1 MLQFILGE
9 AGTGKSTLLIDKIGD
24 YLDAGEK
31 DIYLIVPEQYSF
43 ESDKLVYETLGA
55 QSFNSI
61 KILSFSRL
69 AKEILTQYG
78 GIAGMPADDTIRLL
92 TMSLAIDEVRD
103 GLSIYAGQSK
113 NTSFCNIMLDTVKEF
128 KTAAI
133 TPEDFENTVPNLAG
147 TLEQKASEI
156 SLIYTAYNA
165 MLEEVAT
172 EQLDFTLKAAEIA
185 NEKKYFKDAV
195 VFIDEYKSFTADEIE
210 LIKPIISQ
218 SREVFVSLCT
228 DSGKASR
235 LSLFS
240 VANDTKNKLK
250 AIAVDNDVDCVDFI
264 RLKENKRFT
273 SSAITHVSS
282 HIFRPI
288 RPRFKGENDGVY
300 VVEANDIH
308 KEIEFVC
315 AEIRRLIKE
324 EDYSFNNIAII
335 GRDINIYN
343 KVLES
348 EFEKYEIPYFMDM
361 RESVLN
367 KSLIM
372 FIISV
377 FEASSLNT
385 AAILR
390 LLKTG
395 FIGMSI
401 EDISLLENYCFR
413 WNVKGEMWESDFIS
427 REHYEDEKRQSMQ
440 VKQLEK
446 INGLR
451 EQVAIPLLKFRD
463 NSKNATGAEISLA
476 LFKLMQE
483 FGVEENVSLKI
494 KLYMNNGREDEAREL
509 RQLWDILINSL
520 DAMYKALENRK
531 TSRTRFS
538 ELLRLIL
545 SKSTSATP
553 PQTLDAVIVGSAE
566 RIRVPSLK
574 VVFLIGVNEGI
585 LPYANKSGGLFSE
598 KERYLLRQNGLE
610 IFCPDSKA
618 QNEERF
624 IAYQA
629 ASTPSDKLYISYS
642 LMDISY
648 KTQLPSYMVKQ
659 ITEMLNE
666 DCVIRIAAL
675 DPQFFCMTGN
685 TAFQTLAQIYKQ
697 DSPLRA
703 SLIKTIGNI
712 PSMRHKLKYLELA
725 STIRQH
731 KIENEE
737 LMSRL
742 LGKNVK
748 LSPTRLEDF
757 HKCKFMY
764 FCKYGLRIRP
774 LNKVEINPLES
785 GNIIHHILQ
794 HIMQKHGKDFTT
806 LTYKTLVNE
815 VNKITQTY
823 LEEKL
828 GGQEYKS
835 KRFLYLY
842 RQLVRTSIKIIQQLQ
857 EEFMQSEFIPA
868 GFEVDVGEDAEIK
881 PIEVRT
887 IDGRKI
893 IVEGKIDRV
902 DIMEKDGHK
911 FVRVVDYKTGSKQFN
926 LNDIYYGL
934 NMQMLLYLFAIWNQD
949 GGSYS
954 NILPAGVLYLPAR
967 EPEGELSRRADESNA
982 EAEAKK
988 QFKMN
993 GLVLDM
999 PEVIE
1004 GMEKEKQGI
1013 FIPVRVLKQKGK
1025 DGEDKYS
1032 ANSSLISL
1040 ERLSKLNKHA
1050 VGLIENMA
1058 DELLKGKI
1066 EASPV
1071 SGDGYSNICSYCNYK
1086 SVCANDGKTDIRT
1099 IKKLTNDELFKSI
1112 DEEGLHE

>member
-9 AGTGKSTLLIDKIGD
+9 AGTGKSTLLIKKIAD

-31 DIYLIVPEQYSF
+31 NIYLIVPEQYSF

-69 AKEILTQYG
+69 AKQILTQHG

-103 GLSIYAGQSK
+103 GLSIYAGQAR
-113 NTSFCNIMLDTVKEF
+113 NTSFCNIMLDTVKEL
-128 KTAAI
+128 KVAAI
-133 TPEDFENTVPNLAG
+133 TPEDFESTVPNLTG

-156 SLIYTAYNA
+156 SLIYTTYSA

-172 EQLDFTLKAAEIA
+172 EQLDFTLKAAKIS
-185 NEKKYFKDAV
+185 NEKNYFKGAI

-228 DSGKASR
+228 DSSRASR

-250 AIAVDNDVDCVDFI
+250 AIADDNDVDCVDFI
-264 RLKENKRFT
+264 RLKDNKRFT
-273 SSAITHVSS
+273 SPAITHVSS
-282 HIFRPI
+282 HIFRPM

-300 VVEANDIH
+300 IVEANDIH

-324 EDYSFNNIAII
+324 ENYSFKNIAII

-361 RESVLN
+361 RESVLH

-372 FIISV
+372 FILSV

-395 FIGMSI
+395 FVGMSV

-427 REHYEDEKRQSMQ
+427 RDHFEDEKRQSREA
-440 VKQLEK
+440 KHLEK
-446 INGLR
+446 INTLR
-451 EQVAIPLLKFRD
+451 RQIAIPLLNFR
-463 NSKNATGAEISLA
+463 NKAKNANGAEISSA
-476 LFKLMQE
+476 LFELIEE
-483 FGVEENVSLKI
+483 FDVEENVSSRI
-494 KLYMNNGREDEAREL
+494 KLYMNSNREDEAREI
-509 RQLWDILINSL
+509 RQLWDILIKSL
-520 DAMYKALENRK
+520 DAMYKALENK
-531 TSRTRFS
+531 KVSRTRYA

-545 SKSTSATP
+545 SKSTSASP

-585 LPYANKSGGLFSE
+585 MPYANKSGGLFSE
-598 KERYLLRQNGLE
+598 KERYLLRQNGVE
-610 IFCPDSKA
+610 IFCPDSKV

-629 ASTPSDKLYISYS
+629 VSTPSDKLYISYS

-648 KTQLPSYMVKQ
+648 KTLLPSYMVAQ
-659 ITEMLNE
+659 VIEMLNE
-666 DCVIRIAAL
+666 DCIIRVAAL
-675 DPQFFCMTGN
+675 DPQFFCMTEN

-703 SLIKTIGNI
+703 SLIKTIDNI
-712 PSMRHKLKYLELA
+712 PTIRHKLKYLERA
-725 STIRQH
+725 STIKRH
-731 KIENEE
+731 KIENEKI
-737 LMSRL
+737 MSQL
-742 LGKNVK
+742 LGQNVK
-748 LSPTRLEDF
+748 LSPTRLEDY

-764 FCKYGLRIRP
+764 FCKYGLRVRP

-794 HIMQKHGKDFTT
+794 HIMQKYGKDFTT
-806 LTYKTLVNE
+806 LTCSTLSQE

-828 GGQEYKS
+828 GGEEYKS

-842 RQLVRTSIKIIQQLQ
+842 RQLVRTSITILQQLQ
-857 EEFMQSEFIPA
+857 EEFMQSEFIPT
-868 GFEVDVGEDAEIK
+868 GFEVDVGEDAEVK
-881 PIEVRT
+881 PIEVNT

-902 DIMEKDGHK
+902 DVMEKDGHK
-911 FVRVVDYKTGSKQFN
+911 YVRVVDYKTGTKQFN
-926 LNDIYYGL
+926 LHDIYYGL

-949 GGSYS
+949 GGSYA
-954 NILPAGVLYLPAR
+954 NVLPAGVLYLPAR
-967 EPEGELSRRADESNA
+967 EPEGKLDRDANEDEA
-982 EAEAKK
+982 ESEAKK

-993 GLVLDM
+993 GLVLDI

-1013 FIPVRVLKQKGK
+1013 FIPVRVLKQKDK
-1025 DGEDKYS
+1025 DGQDKYS
-1032 ANSSLISL
+1032 ASSSLISL

-1058 DELLKGKI
+1058 DELLKGRI

-1086 SVCANDGKTDIRT
+1086 SVCANDGKTDLRK
-1099 IKKLTNDELFKSI
+1099 IKKLTTDELFDVI
-1112 DEEGLHE
+1112 DGEDLHE

>member
-9 AGTGKSTLLIDKIGD
+9 AGTGKSTLLINKIGD
-24 YLDAGEK
+24 YLDAGE
-31 DIYLIVPEQYSF
+31 DNIYLIVPEQYSF

-55 QSFNSI
+55 QNFNKV

-69 AKEILTQYG
+69 AKEVLTQHG

-103 GLSIYAGQSK
+103 GLSIYAGQAK
-113 NTSFCNIMLDTVKEF
+113 NTSFCNIMLDTVKEL

-133 TPEDFENTVPNLAG
+133 TPQDFENTIPNLTG

-156 SLIYTAYNA
+156 SLIYTTYNA

-172 EQLDFTLKAAEIA
+172 EQLDFTLKAAEIS
-185 NEKKYFKDAV
+185 NEMKYFKDAV

-228 DSGKASR
+228 DSGNRSR

-240 VANDTKNKLK
+240 VANETKNKLK
-250 AIAVDNDVDCVDFI
+250 KIAADNDIDSVDFI
-264 RLKENKRFT
+264 RLKDNKRFN
-273 SSAITHVSS
+273 SPAINHVSS
-282 HIFRPI
+282 YVFRST
-288 RPRFKGENDGVY
+288 RPKFKGVNDGVY
-300 VVEANDIH
+300 IVEANDIH

-324 EDYSFNNIAII
+324 EDYRFSNIAII

-361 RESVLN
+361 RESVLH

-372 FIISV
+372 FVISV
-377 FEASSLNT
+377 FEAASLNT

-395 FIGMSI
+395 FVGMKV

-440 VKQLEK
+440 VRQLEK
-446 INGLR
+446 INALR
-451 EQVAIPLLKFRD
+451 RQVAIPLLKFRD
-463 NSKNATGAEISLA
+463 KSKNATGAEISFA
-476 LFKLMQE
+476 LFELIQE
-483 FGVEENVSLKI
+483 FGVEESVSSKI
-494 KLYMNNGREDEAREL
+494 KSYMNSGSEDDARQL

-520 DAMYKALENRK
+520 DAMHKALENRK
-531 TSRTRFS
+531 TSRTRYA

-545 SKSTSATP
+545 SKSTSASP

-574 VVFLIGVNEGI
+574 VVFLIGANEGL
-585 LPYANKSGGLFSE
+585 LPYANKSSGLFSE
-598 KERYLLRQNGLE
+598 KERYLLRQNGVE

-629 ASTPSDKLYISYS
+629 ISTPSDKLYISYS

-648 KTQLPSYMVKQ
+648 KTQLPSYMVTQ

-666 DCVIRIAAL
+666 DCIIRIAAL
-675 DPQFFCMTGN
+675 DPQFFCMTEN
-685 TAFQTLAQIYKQ
+685 TTFQTLAQIYKQ

-703 SLIKTIGNI
+703 SLIKTIDNI
-712 PSMRHKLKYLELA
+712 PAIRHKLKYLEMA
-725 STIRQH
+725 STIKRH
-731 KIENEE
+731 KIENEK

-742 LGKNVK
+742 LGQNVK

-764 FCKYGLRIRP
+764 FCKYGLRVRP

-794 HIMQKHGKDFTT
+794 HIMQKYGKDFTT
-806 LTYKTLVNE
+806 LTYETLVDE

-842 RQLVRTSIKIIQQLQ
+842 RQLVRTSITILQQLQ
-857 EEFMQSEFIPA
+857 EEFTQSEFIPT
-868 GFEVDVGEDAEIK
+868 GFEVEVGEDAEIK
-881 PIEVRT
+881 PMEVST

-911 FVRVVDYKTGSKQFN
+911 FVRVVDYKTGTKKFN
-926 LNDIYYGL
+926 LHDIYYGL

-949 GGSYS
+949 GGSYA
-954 NILPAGVLYLPAR
+954 NVLPAGVLYLPAR
-967 EPEGELSRRADESNA
+967 EPEGKLDRKADESIA
-982 EAEAKK
+982 KSEAMK

-1004 GMEKEKQGI
+1004 GMEKKRQGI
-1013 FIPVRVLKQKGK
+1013 FIPVKVQKQKGK
-1025 DGEDKYS
+1025 DGEDKYTS
-1032 ANSSLISL
+1032 NSSLISL

-1050 VGLIENMA
+1050 VELIENMA
-1058 DELLKGKI
+1058 DELLEGKI

-1086 SVCANDGKTDIRT
+1086 SVCANDGKTDIRK
-1099 IKKLTNDELFKSI
+1099 IRKLTDDELFNSI
-1112 DEEGLHE
+1112 DGEDIHE